1 VTCSE
6 VEAELCEGHG
16 DALARVGLE
25 CNLIGPNTI
34 AVHTVPALLS
44 RAAPER
50 LLRDMLGEL
59 ERAGGRAFSA
69 AVDRAIATM
78 ACHGAIR
85 AGDLL
90 SAEQAAALLR
100 NLDQVAD
107 FGGHCPHGRPVV
119 HTIPLDDL
127 ERRLGR

>member
-1 VTCSE
+1 
-6 VEAELCEGHG
+6 
-16 DALARVGLE
+16 
-25 CNLIGPNTI
+25 
-34 AVHTVPALLS
+34 
-44 RAAPER
+44 
-50 LLRDMLGEL
+50 
-59 ERAGGRAFSA
+59 
-69 AVDRAIATM
+69 M

-90 SAEQAAALLR
+90 SIEQAQALLR
-100 NLDQVAD
+100 NLDEVGD